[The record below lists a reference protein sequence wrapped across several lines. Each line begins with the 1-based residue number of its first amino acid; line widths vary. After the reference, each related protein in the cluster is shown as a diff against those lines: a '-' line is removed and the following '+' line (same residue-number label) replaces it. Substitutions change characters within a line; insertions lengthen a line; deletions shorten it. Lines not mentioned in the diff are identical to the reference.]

1 MPPGP
6 HELLLRMIQI
16 LRLYGAGVMGRLE
29 PLTVATDVSCISRLG
44 HMVRRYA
51 ALPGTHEQDVRAWR
65 GFHASACEE
74 LQKRWARSRGR
85 GGGRRP
91 FSEALADAIFHYRAM
106 VCDVLREELA
116 RGHPPEVQGAQFT
129 RDMWLDEDLDTLDHV
144 GRARN
149 SVQALLHFLRP
160 RQSVEGEGEVERV
173 DRVLESQLPRL
184 RQYFSFHEAD
194 VLGDWE
200 RQQERL
206 GAPPDSWWLYPTRPR
221 PPGAGDPNQARTRP
235 LSAQPGAV
243 SLDAKPVGRH
253 RRTEILL
260 AMIRTVVRYGYG
272 QGRRNRDWD
281 RPELPRWIGQ
291 IVYHGARLG
300 HLVGR
305 YAALPSVAKEDLLPW
320 VEFHRSA
327 QEDPGHLQRALRSS
341 IAQYRAEISERL
353 GQAVERGH
361 PAQVNAAPCAPD
373 AWIVKHRHMLDRIAE
388 ARGTAQAIA
397 DLAPRTAWLE
407 ESRAQLERL
416 DAKLRSTMPRL
427 RHHFAFYEQDALTDW
442 EREQERLCFPR
453 EWWWHYPTSL

>member
-1 MPPGP
+1 
-6 HELLLRMIQI
+6 
-16 LRLYGAGVMGRLE
+16 MGRLE
-29 PLTVATDVSCISRLG
+29 PLTVATDVSCISRVG
-44 HMVRRYA
+44 HMLGRYT

-65 GFHASACEE
+65 GYHASASEE
-74 LQKRWARSRGR
+74 LEQRWARSRAR
-85 GGGRRP
+85 GGGSGA
-91 FSEALADAIFHYRAM
+91 FDEALAHSIFHYRQM
-106 VCDVLREELA
+106 VCGVLLGELA
-116 RGHPPEVQGAQFT
+116 RGHPPEVEGGPFT
-129 RDMWLDEDLDTLDHV
+129 PDMWLDEDLDTLDHV
-144 GRARN
+144 GRAR
-149 SVQALLHFLRP
+149 STVQVLLDFLRP
-160 RQSVEGEGEVERV
+160 RQSVEGDGEVARI
-173 DRVLESQLPRL
+173 DRVLESELPRL
-184 RQYFSFHEAD
+184 RQYFSFHEGD

-221 PPGAGDPNQARTRP
+221 PPGAGDPNEASTRP

-243 SLDAKPVGRH
+243 SPDARPVGRH

-260 AMIRTVVRYGYG
+260 AMIRTVVRYGSG

-305 YAALPSVAKEDLLPW
+305 YAALPSVAKQDLLPW
-320 VEFHRSA
+320 VEFHQST
-327 QEDPGHLQRALRSS
+327 QEDPGHLHRTLRFT
-341 IAQYRAEISERL
+341 ITQYRAEISERL
-353 GQAVERGH
+353 GQAVARGC
-361 PAQVNAAPCAPD
+361 PAHVNVAPCTPD
-373 AWIVKHRHMLDRIAE
+373 AWIAKHRDILDRIAE

-416 DAKLRSTMPRL
+416 DGELRSTMPRL
-427 RHHFAFYEQDALTDW
+427 RQHFALYEQDALTDW